1 MEDKLQEE
9 EAIKYYFNQGFEFKE
24 ILLFLKTYH
33 NLEISMRTL
42 LRRLQ
47 VYGLKRRCCETE
59 GELRTKHF
67 RVKNRIKEMLDG
79 SGSVGGYRTV
89 WHSLEM
95 EGMRVPRIV
104 VQSLLKELAPIGT
117 ETIRSHRLKRRKYEN
132 PGPNFAWHIDGY
144 DKLKPWGFP
153 IHGAIDGYSRRIIWL
168 ELTRSNNAP
177 GNIACYYLSTVNS
190 INGCPI
196 ELITDLGTENSLSEL
211 PFKLILGTM
220 QTPIV
225 MSHLLEI
232 KE

>member
-1 MEDKLQEE
+1 MEDTLQDE

-42 LRRLQ
+42 LRRLH

-59 GELRTKHF
+59 GKLRTKHF
-67 RVKNRIKEMLDG
+67 RVKNRIKGMLDG
-79 SGSVGGYRTV
+79 PGSVGGYRTV

-95 EGMRVPRIV
+95 EGMRVPRVV
-104 VQSLLKELAPIGT
+104 VQSLLKELDPIGT
-117 ETIRSHRLKRRKYEN
+117 ETRRSHRLKRRKYEN

-153 IHGAIDGYSRRIIWL
+153 IHGAIDGYTRRIIWL
-168 ELTRSNNAP
+168 ELTHSNNAP
-177 GNIACYYLSTVNS
+177 DNIACYYLSTVNS
-190 INGCPI
+190 INDCPVN
-196 ELITDLGTENSLSEL
+196 LITGLGTENSLSASIQAY
-211 PFKLILGTM
+211 FRDNAD
-220 QTPIV
+220 
-225 MSHLLEI
+225 SHRYVSSPRN